1 LVDLFGK
8 KKLEDRVSDLEMSLA
23 ELQKA
28 NAELLQTLEKRDEK
42 IKKLTS
48 SFQEANVALKAAEQR
63 SALVSSQATAQT
75 MPESEKAK
83 ECKPQGVKLVPRE
96 FSKLMKRLALIRSPE
111 DDLLTAYIGRSS
123 RSGAMP
129 TALPTASPIELT
141 WLTGPTGLPPEAK
154 SILNTS
160 SEGGL
165 AVLHCPQLFTMALK
179 PPLPFADI
187 SNGSS
192 AGSTFQLEPLQEI
205 LETPVL
211 IISAHA
217 GDTFL
222 GIALGSKEGFQEQI
236 FVESQ
241 VKEKHSKGGWS
252 QKRFERLRE
261 EDIKKH
267 IEDVME
273 RLSEM
278 KKKYGSVVKF
288 VVLGGDASL
297 LKQIAPA
304 VGIPAVERR
313 LERHDE
319 KRLDKLRDEVYS
331 FTCYSL

>member
-1 LVDLFGK
+1 MCPLVDLFGK
-8 KKLEDRVSDLEMSLA
+8 KKLEDRVSDLETSLA

-63 SALVSSQATAQT
+63 AALVSSQATPQT
-75 MPESEKAK
+75 MLESEKAK

-96 FSKLMKRLALIRSPE
+96 FARLMKRLALIRSPE
-111 DDLLTAYIGRSS
+111 DDLLTAYISQ
-123 RSGAMP
+123 SGATP
-129 TALPTASPIELT
+129 IALPTGL
-141 WLTGPTGLPPEAK
+141 TGLPSEAE
-154 SILNTS
+154 SILNMGS
-160 SEGGL
+160 DRGW
-165 AVLHCPQLFTMALK
+165 AVLHSPQLFTLALK
-179 PPLPFADI
+179 PPLPFADG
-187 SNGSS
+187 SDSSS
-192 AGSTFQLEPLQEI
+192 AGGTFQLDPLQEI

-211 IISAHA
+211 VISAHA

-222 GIALGSKEGFQEQI
+222 GISLNKEGFEAEE

-288 VVLGGDASL
+288 AVLGGDTSL
-297 LKQIAPA
+297 LKQIAPS

-319 KRLDKLRDEVYS
+319 KRLDKLRDEVYG
-331 FTCYSL
+331 FTCYRL

>member
-1 LVDLFGK
+1 MCPLVDLFGK
-8 KKLEDRVSDLEMSLA
+8 KKLEDRVGDLETSLA

-42 IKKLTS
+42 IRKLTS
-48 SFQEANVALKAAEQR
+48 SFQEANVALKTAEQR
-63 SALVSSQATAQT
+63 AALVSSQASAQA

-83 ECKPQGVKLVPRE
+83 ECKPQGIKLVPRE
-96 FSKLMKRLALIRSPE
+96 FARLMKRLALIRSPE

-123 RSGAMP
+123 LSGDSP
-129 TALPTASPIELT
+129 KALPTG
-141 WLTGPTGLPPEAK
+141 LTGPAGLPPEAE
-154 SILNTS
+154 SLLNMG
-160 SEGGL
+160 SERGW
-165 AVLHCPQLFTMALK
+165 AVLHCPQLFTLALK
-179 PPLPFADI
+179 PPLPFADG
-187 SNGSS
+187 SDSS
-192 AGSTFQLEPLQEI
+192 AAGGTFQLEPLQET

-211 IISAHA
+211 VISAHA

-222 GIALGSKEGFQEQI
+222 GVALGKDGFQEQI

-267 IEDVME
+267 VEDVMD

-278 KKKYGSVVKF
+278 EKKYGSVVKF
-288 VVLGGDASL
+288 AVLGGDASL

-319 KRLDKLRDEVYS
+319 KRLDKLRDEVYGV
-331 FTCYSL
+331 TCYRLCR

>member
-1 LVDLFGK
+1 MCPLVDLFGK
-8 KKLEDRVSDLEMSLA
+8 KKLEDRVGDLETSLA
-23 ELQKA
+23 ELQKT

-42 IKKLTS
+42 IKRLTCAY
-48 SFQEANVALKAAEQR
+48 QEANVALKAAEQR
-63 SALVSSQATAQT
+63 AALVFSQATAQT
-75 MPESEKAK
+75 VPESEKAK
-83 ECKPQGVKLVPRE
+83 ECKSQGIKLVPRE
-96 FSKLMKRLALIRSPE
+96 FARLMKRLALIRSPE

-123 RSGAMP
+123 QPGVLP
-129 TALPTASPIELT
+129 TALPA
-141 WLTGPTGLPPEAK
+141 GPTGLPPEAE
-154 SILNTS
+154 SLLNMD
-160 SEGGL
+160 SERGW
-165 AVLHCPQLFTMALK
+165 AVLHCPQLFTLALK
-179 PPLPFADI
+179 PPVPFGDGSDI
-187 SNGSS
+187 SS
-192 AGSTFQLEPLQEI
+192 AGGTFQLEPLQEV

-211 IISAHA
+211 VISAHA

-222 GIALGSKEGFQEQI
+222 GVALGKDGFQEQI
-236 FVESQ
+236 LVESQ

-288 VVLGGDASL
+288 AVLGGDTSL

-319 KRLDKLRDEVYS
+319 KRLDKLRDEVYG
-331 FTCYSL
+331 FTCYRL